1 MGFSWKRSKK
11 MAFTKMALFGDK
23 VFNLSDEVF
32 VVEYPPGFSGTRIL
46 PPGTEV
52 RLISGVGGSETPG
65 HHGYKGYGSDEGGCL
80 ALGRASDGWMRN
92 PHRGSLGNGLRST
105 GR

>member
-65 HHGYKGYGSDEGGCL
+65 HHGYKGYTTVCPEYEIFATFKGIETICL
-80 ALGRASDGWMRN
+80 RKKG
-92 PHRGSLGNGLRST
+92 
-105 GR
+105 